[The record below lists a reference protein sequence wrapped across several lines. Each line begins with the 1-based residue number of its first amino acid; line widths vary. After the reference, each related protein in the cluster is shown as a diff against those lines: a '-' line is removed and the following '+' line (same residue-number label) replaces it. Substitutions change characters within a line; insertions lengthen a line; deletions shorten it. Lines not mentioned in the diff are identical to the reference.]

1 MTVTDKP
8 AVLNRYGQKVV
19 APVDVRQR
27 MRQMINFL
35 SDEGVE
41 NLVDFEE
48 KLGRIKTWLD
58 INHPHMD
65 GITPDHEEDPENL
78 CARVRYMIWIHE
90 NRIAEGAEQWFTRD
104 QFPNSTSM
112 IKPIKPNKD
121 DQWRLYPDGTTLG
134 RPQDP
139 KNQVMQ
145 AQDKEIAA
153 KNRAEKAAAAAKAA
167 EVAKASPKK
176 AAAAA
181 ARSNLPELPHPEVWH
196 RKEAARFPYGETPHM
211 EQVMSRQITADLARG
226 KWKLLFFI
234 KSSTDS
240 VLQAEKQGT
249 LSKEAPSTLSRKSLV
264 A

>member
-1 MTVTDKP
+1 
-8 AVLNRYGQKVV
+8 
-19 APVDVRQR
+19 
-27 MRQMINFL
+27 
-35 SDEGVE
+35 
-41 NLVDFEE
+41 
-48 KLGRIKTWLD
+48 
-58 INHPHMD
+58 
-65 GITPDHEEDPENL
+65 
-78 CARVRYMIWIHE
+78 MIWIHE

-153 KNRAEKAAAAAKAA
+153 KNRAAKAAAAAKAA
-167 EVAKASPKK
+167 ELAKASPKK

>member
-19 APVDVRQR
+19 APVDNRQR

-41 NLVDFEE
+41 NLVDFED

-58 INHPHMD
+58 TNHPHMD
-65 GITPDHEEDPENL
+65 GITPDHETDPENL

-104 QFPNSTSM
+104 QFPDSTSM
-112 IKPIKPNKD
+112 IKPIRPNRN
-121 DQWRLYPDGTTLG
+121 DQWRLNPDGTTLG
-134 RPQDP
+134 RPLDP

-145 AQDKEIAA
+145 IQDREIMA
-153 KNRAEKAAAAAKAA
+153 KNRAEKAA
-167 EVAKASPKK
+167 ELAKASPNK

-181 ARSNLPELPHPEVWH
+181 PRPRLPELPHAEVWH

-226 KWKLLFFI
+226 K
-234 KSSTDS
+234 S
-240 VLQAEKQGT
+240 
-249 LSKEAPSTLSRKSLV
+249 
-264 A
+264 